1 MYFGKWRFAGK
12 LFCCDAVICQIV
24 EKIFQIFFAFLAALG
39 LYGVNA
45 PVWGCAGVSLT
56 MAKAI
61 AIAKNRTQELTALA
75 VSFVVAVIVFDLV
88 SLLIGG
94 VLSPLSSEW

>member
-1 MYFGKWRFAGK
+1 
-12 LFCCDAVICQIV
+12 
-24 EKIFQIFFAFLAALG
+24 
-39 LYGVNA
+39 
-45 PVWGCAGVSLT
+45 

-75 VSFVVAVIVFDLV
+75 VSFVMAVIVFDLV